1 MRKVQTFSRRMERE
15 SMWHYGIVL
24 NKIIVVIRVISD
36 VIERDLFNPIN
47 LLNEPG
53 LIFYV
58 VLKSQHWC
66 RDPALSDQNVRRA
79 SKTEVSTRF
88 VQRALHSRVQKSRQT
103 TEIGAAQHRRT

>member
-1 MRKVQTFSRRMERE
+1 MPARE
-15 SMWHYGIVL
+15 GVL

-58 VLKSQHWC
+58 VLKSQQPLRGLKGVCFQGKVWEFFILFSWVGQIGSRHTVSYVHSWTVFV
-66 RDPALSDQNVRRA
+66 LNVLVE
-79 SKTEVSTRF
+79 T
-88 VQRALHSRVQKSRQT
+88 L
-103 TEIGAAQHRRT
+103 

>member
-1 MRKVQTFSRRMERE
+1 MTSLQDTTVLLKAFQNAS
-15 SMWHYGIVL
+15 ILVL

-58 VLKSQHWC
+58 VLKFATLVPRPGSFRPKC
-66 RDPALSDQNVRRA
+66 
-79 SKTEVSTRF
+79 
-88 VQRALHSRVQKSRQT
+88 QKSF
-103 TEIGAAQHRRT
+103 ED

>member
-1 MRKVQTFSRRMERE
+1 MGAKT
-15 SMWHYGIVL
+15 VL